1 MTVGFIGGGNM
12 GAALARAV
20 RRAGYPV
27 YLYDKDKEKA
37 AALQK
42 ELSLSGAD
50 SEIELCEKSDIVFLA
65 VKPNI
70 VESVLL
76 KIKDALKKSPKL
88 IISMAAGVKISS
100 IEEKLGNAKA
110 PIIRIMPNTPV
121 AVMNGVIAYSKNELC
136 TPSDEDAFLKILQHA
151 GVLRELDESL
161 LDAETAVAGCGPAFA
176 YLFIDAI
183 KEAGI
188 KAGLSENDA
197 LLFAAKTVE
206 GAAKMVLSSAE
217 SPKKLAERVCS
228 PGGSTIEGVNALL
241 DGGLYSL
248 MEKTVTASFQRT
260 KELGK

>member
-12 GAALARAV
+12 GASLARAV
-20 RRAGYPV
+20 RRADYPV
-27 YLYDKDKEKA
+27 YLYDKDTEKA
-37 AALQK
+37 AALK
-42 ELSLSGAD
+42 EELSLTLLS
-50 SEIELCEKSDIVFLA
+50 SEEEIISKSDIVFLA

-76 KIKDALKKSPKL
+76 KIKDALSKKRTL

-100 IEEKLGNAKA
+100 IEEKLGNAKV

-121 AVMNGVIAYSKNELC
+121 AVMSGVIAYSKNGLC
-136 TPSDEDAFLKILQHA
+136 TPNDLDAFLKILQHA
-151 GVLRELDESL
+151 GVLRELDESQI
-161 LDAETAVAGCGPAFA
+161 DAETAVAGCGPAFA

-183 KEAGI
+183 KDAGI
-188 KAGLSENDA
+188 KAGLSESDA

-206 GAAKMVLSSAE
+206 GASKMVLSSSE

-248 MEKTVTASFQRT
+248 MEKTVIASFEKT